1 VTLTRSGRIPVM
13 KKKDFESDQEVRWC
27 PGCGDYAILAA
38 FLKTLPTLGIPR
50 ENHAIISGIGCAARF
65 PYYVNTYG
73 FHTIHGRAPAF
84 ASGLKCANPDL
95 TVWIITGDG
104 DALSIGGNH
113 LLHCLRRNVNVNIL
127 LFNNRIYGLTK
138 GQYSPTSEKGKVT
151 KSTPLG
157 SIESPV
163 NPLRFAMASEATFV
177 ARTMDCDLRHM
188 SEIMRKAVRHKGVS
202 FVEIMQNCIIFND
215 GTWKPVSD
223 KKTRAETTITLEDN
237 TPLIFGQKL
246 NKGLRLKGMGSEVV
260 EFDPDSPPS
269 DLIVHDE
276 AAASSLPAYML
287 TEMDYPEF
295 PIPVGVFRQIE
306 RPTYEE
312 MLHDQN
318 KQDIARKGKG
328 DLKSLLHG
336 TNTWLVDDA
345 GDEIRND
352 KSLDV

>member
-1 VTLTRSGRIPVM
+1 MTLTHSGRIPVL

-73 FHTIHGRAPAF
+73 FHTIHGRAPTI
-84 ASGLKCANPDL
+84 ASGLKSANPDL

-113 LLHCLRRNVNVNIL
+113 LLHCLRRNMNVNIL

-177 ARTMDCDLRHM
+177 ARTMDSDLRHM
-188 SEIMRKAVRHKGVS
+188 SDTIRRAQRHKGVS
-202 FVEIMQNCIIFND
+202 FVEIMQNCIIFNN
-215 GTWKPVSD
+215 GTWKPVSE
-223 KKTRAETTITLEDN
+223 KKTRAETTVTLEQN
-237 TPLIFGQKL
+237 KPLIFGQKL
-246 NKGLRLKGMGSEVV
+246 DKGLRLKGLGAEVV
-260 EFDPDSPPS
+260 EFDPETPPS
-269 DLIVHDE
+269 DLLVHDV
-276 AAASSLPAYML
+276 ASPSSLHAYML
-287 TEMDYPEF
+287 TEFDYPEM
-295 PIPVGVFRQIE
+295 PIPIGVFRQVE
-306 RPTYEE
+306 RPTYEDS
-312 MLHDQN
+312 LHEQN
-318 KQDIARKGKG
+318 RIAIENKGKG

-336 TNTWLVDDA
+336 TNTWEVNAD
-345 GDEIRND
+345 GEEIRND
-352 KSLDV
+352 AVDV